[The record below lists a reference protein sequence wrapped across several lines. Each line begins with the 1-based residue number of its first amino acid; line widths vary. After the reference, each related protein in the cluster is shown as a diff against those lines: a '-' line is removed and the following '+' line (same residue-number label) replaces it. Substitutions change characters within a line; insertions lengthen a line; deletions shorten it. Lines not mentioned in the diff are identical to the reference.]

1 MRSTSRGVT
10 AGQWLVAA
18 TALFGAV
25 VAEAQPR
32 STAPSGDVFSSTNC
46 QTVYQQTA
54 AQINAQHSRDWP
66 ACGGASACIR
76 AANAKKADAL
86 KKANQDLRL
95 CQASGGVAPPPTATD
110 APPSGPRP
118 LDTIVLPPPRDRQPV
133 EIPPPNTDVGPPP
146 SPGKRRSPPFEPAV
160 RPSVPS
166 TPPPTVVTPSP
177 PQRQGT
183 GSTQRNVPPWNNVT
197 GGGAP
202 RTWKHNVVYDRQTWS
217 IYTDETGQPWGFRPD
232 FVDDGTRYVLDPA
245 TVYDSQRGSS
255 DVYKAVTYRATDS
268 NGVFVPGG
276 LAVNQNGQRLQR
288 RPPTTR

>member
-160 RPSVPS
+160 RPSVPP
-166 TPPPTVVTPSP
+166 TPPPTGVRPNLQP
-177 PQRQGT
+177 LP
-183 GSTQRNVPPWNNVT
+183 
-197 GGGAP
+197 AP
-202 RTWKHNVVYDRQTWS
+202 TVAPGFQPGRPGTWKPQDVTWKGEKWAV
-217 IYTDETGQPWGFRPD
+217 YTDPKGQPWRFPPQYVEAEDPNRKDLGNTWILDRKSIDPNGSLNGKRVPMAKYMKQEFLGEGRLTGAYALKPGQE
-232 FVDDGTRYVLDPA
+232 VDNFPYAR
-245 TVYDSQRGSS
+245 
-255 DVYKAVTYRATDS
+255 
-268 NGVFVPGG
+268 
-276 LAVNQNGQRLQR
+276 
-288 RPPTTR
+288 